1 MANSSA
7 RASLLHTLLTERA
20 LRLMAGAASFGRGER
35 YAISRRVKKLKVTE
49 GELSATVAG
58 TRNYQVRIWAEEGG
72 LSYSCSC
79 PMGDDDVFCKRCV
92 ATGLVW
98 LGRTATD
105 QGGLMGVDHFA
116 SSTGEAGQPSH

>member
-1 MANSSA
+1 
-7 RASLLHTLLTERA
+7 
-20 LRLMAGAASFGRGER
+20 MAGAASFGRGER

-105 QGGLMGVDHFA
+105 QGGLEGPSTADHREVDVRAYLVSLDKEAHAELA
-116 SSTGEAGQPSH
+116 SF